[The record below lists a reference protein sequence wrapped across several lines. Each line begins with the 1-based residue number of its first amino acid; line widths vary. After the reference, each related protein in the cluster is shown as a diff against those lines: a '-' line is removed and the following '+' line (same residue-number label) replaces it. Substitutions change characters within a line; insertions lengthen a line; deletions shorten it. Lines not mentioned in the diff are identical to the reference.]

1 MVEYLADPAIWA
13 SLLTLTA
20 LEIVLGI
27 DNLIFLSIV
36 SGRLPK
42 HQQRMARQI
51 GLALALLG
59 RIALLFSLTWL
70 IGLTEPVVSLLGFA
84 FSWRDIV
91 LIVGGLFLLVKGTME
106 THHMLE
112 GQESESQVGTVT
124 FFAAVVQIIILDV
137 VFALDSII
145 TAVGMTD
152 QLPIMITAVVIA
164 MIVMLVAANPVG
176 DFVNNHPTV
185 KMLAL
190 SFLLLVGVAL
200 IADGFHFHIPRGYL
214 YFAIFFSGAGR
225 GAQPVGRQ
233 CAQEAPVASQ
243 VVGRDRRG
251 HVDRAAEALTH
262 RLRAQAAARAP
273 GCDTK
278 RRSCQTVAG
287 CGGSP

>member
-1 MVEYLADPAIWA
+1 MLEWLADPAVWA

-36 SGRLPK
+36 SSRLPK
-42 HQQRMARQI
+42 HQQRLARQL

-59 RIALLFSLTWL
+59 RIALLFSLTWI
-70 IGLTEPVVSLLGFA
+70 IGLTAPVFSVLGLD

-91 LIVGGLFLLVKGTME
+91 LIIGGLFLLVKGTME

-112 GQESESQVGTVT
+112 GQEQDAQVGTTT
-124 FFAAVVQIIILDV
+124 FAAAVVQIIILDV

-190 SFLLLVGVAL
+190 SFLLLVGIAL
-200 IADGFHFHIPRGYL
+200 IADGMHFHIPRGYL
-214 YFAIFFSGAGR
+214 YFAIFFSGL
-225 GAQPVGRQ
+225 V
-233 CAQEAPVASQ
+233 
-243 VVGRDRRG
+243 
-251 HVDRAAEALTH
+251 EALNLWAAKARRKR
-262 RLRAQAAARAP
+262 RLRLMSSGEIVEDLSVERP
-273 GCDTK
+273 K
-278 RRSCQTVAG
+278 H
-287 CGGSP
+287 